1 MIFHLGNF
9 KRTKL
14 DNVFQYIDGDEIK
27 YFDPELSYE
36 ITGYRPINM
45 TEGLDFN
52 PDDFTEAART
62 FEEKGE
68 YTEFP
73 YGCKP

>member
-1 MIFHLGNF
+1 MN
-9 KRTKL
+9 
-14 DNVFQYIDGDEIK
+14 NSYEEIK